1 MFGAHPF
8 AHLFLIGGFTYAFF
22 VSSQIWEE
30 GSSWRWGTHYQ
41 GLGFLHFQ
49 INELGI
55 GEVNLIRMEPR
66 LIFFFFSMFP

>member
-1 MFGAHPF
+1 M
-8 AHLFLIGGFTYAFF
+8 
-22 VSSQIWEE
+22 SSQIWEE

-66 LIFFFFSMFP
+66 LIFFSFQCFHDLGIENQPWREAALSVKTVE